1 MSDSAPQRRIRAQSS
16 ASDGHLMGFVLDA
29 PVQAGRSVRFDAP
42 DGEAPLSRALFAI
55 PGVQSVEVSDATIWV
70 RKADSAGWAALKPAI
85 AAAIRQVLDAA
96 EAPLGAQTATT
107 GSDPDA
113 DLLHAVEDLLESQV
127 NPGVA
132 AHGGHIS
139 ADRVEGGIVYL
150 RMTGGC
156 QGCAAS
162 SATLRQGVER
172 MLRAALP
179 QIREIVDVTDH
190 AAGSTPFYKRDA
202 GPMPKF
208 IRPVPPGV
216 IRWEDGHIMVDPAYL
231 APRLGLSAEALQKGL
246 RTGEVVGVT
255 EVGEGKDLGKSR
267 IVMRSA
273 IRAWAAEILGDGSAH
288 EIPPPRAADAAA
300 IQEQDLVAKVRA
312 HLEPLTDAAAPVTY
326 GKLARAL
333 GLWAPGSVGR
343 ITRALE
349 TTMRQDAA
357 ADRPFIAAR
366 AVSRGRAGLPGQGF
380 FDLART
386 LLRGPEEGESD
397 QDFHAREIARLGHQH
412 QAGGKGSPGDNHQ
425 KEQVQYLP

>member
-1 MSDSAPQRRIRAQSS
+1 MSDSAPQRRIRAQSLG
-16 ASDGHLMGFVLDA
+16 SDAHVMGFVLDA

-42 DGEAPLSRALFAI
+42 NGATPLSRALFALS
-55 PGVQSVEVSDATIWV
+55 GVRSVQVSDATIWV
-70 RKADSAGWAALKPAI
+70 RKADSAGWAVLKPAI

-96 EAPLGAQTATT
+96 EAPLGVQTATA

-113 DLLHAVEDLLESQV
+113 DLLHAVRELLESQV

-139 ADRVEGGIVYL
+139 ADRVEAGTVYL

-162 SATLRQGVER
+162 AATLRQGVER

-216 IRWEDGHIMVDPAYL
+216 IGWEDGHIMVDPAYL

-246 RTGEVVGVT
+246 RTGDVVGVT
-255 EVGEGKDLGKSR
+255 ETGEGKDLGKSR
-267 IVMRSA
+267 IVMRSTT
-273 IRAWAAEILGDGSAH
+273 RAWAAEVLGDGSAY
-288 EIPPPRAADAAA
+288 EIPPPRASTAAVNL
-300 IQEQDLVAKVRA
+300 EQDLVAKVRA
-312 HLEPLTDAAAPVTY
+312 YLEPLSNAASFVTY

-357 ADRPFIAAR
+357 AHRPFIAAR
-366 AVSRGRAGLPGQGF
+366 AVSRAREALPGQGF
-380 FDLART
+380 FDMART
-386 LLRGPEEGESD
+386 LSRGPDEGESD
-397 QDFHAREIARLGHQH
+397 PEFHAREMARLGH
-412 QAGGKGSPGDNHQ
+412 NR
-425 KEQVQYLP
+425 

>member
-1 MSDSAPQRRIRAQSS
+1 
-16 ASDGHLMGFVLDA
+16 MGFVLDT
-29 PVQAGRSVRFDAP
+29 PVQSGRSARFDAP
-42 DGEAPLSRALFAI
+42 DGAAPLSSALFAL
-55 PGVQSVEVSDATIWV
+55 PGVQSIEVSDATIWV
-70 RKADSAGWAALKPAI
+70 RKTDSAGWAVLKPAI
-85 AAAIRQVLDAA
+85 AAAIRHVLAAA
-96 EAPLGAQTATT
+96 EAPLGLQTATT
-107 GSDPDA
+107 GSNPDA
-113 DLLHAVEDLLESQV
+113 DLLHAVEELLESQV

-139 ADRVEGGIVYL
+139 AERVEAGTVYL

-190 AAGSTPFYKRDA
+190 AAGAAPFYKRDGA
-202 GPMPKF
+202 PMPKF

-216 IRWEDGHIMVDPAYL
+216 IRWEAGHIMVDPAYL

-246 RTGEVVGVT
+246 RTGDVVGVT
-255 EVGEGKDLGKSR
+255 ETGEGKDAGKSR
-267 IVMRSA
+267 IIMRSA
-273 IRAWAAEILGDGSAH
+273 TRTWAAEILGDGSAH
-288 EIPPPRAADAAA
+288 EIPPPGATTAAA
-300 IQEQDLVAKVRA
+300 KLELDLVARVRA
-312 HLEPLTDAAAPVTY
+312 YLEPLTDAAAPVTY

-349 TTMRQDAA
+349 TTMREDAA
-357 ADRPFIAAR
+357 AHHPFIAAR
-366 AVSRGRAGLPGQGF
+366 VVSRGRGTLPGPGF

-386 LLRGPEEGESD
+386 LARGPQDGESD
-397 QDFHAREIARLGHQH
+397 QDFHAREMARLGHKQP
-412 QAGGKGSPGDNHQ
+412 AGGEACLGDNQ
-425 KEQVQYLP
+425 LGEQVRNLP